1 MMLASEAH
9 LGSKNLETKMSKYV
23 FKRRQDGVHLLN
35 VAKTWE
41 KLMLAARVIVA
52 IENAADVAVIS
63 TLPHGH
69 RSVIKF
75 SHYIGAQYYAG
86 RFMPGTFT
94 NPLQNKFH
102 EPRLL
107 ITTDPR
113 ADHQAI
119 REASYGNI
127 PVIAFCDADSPLKY
141 VDIAIPVNN
150 RGKQSVAI
158 MYWLLTREVLR
169 LRGSISRKHP
179 WDVKPDLFLHRE
191 EDENT
196 KEKKEKGETETSEN
210 VVSENTHLEGGDD
223 VAFEST
229 ETNEFFQN

>member
-1 MMLASEAH
+1 
-9 LGSKNLETKMSKYV
+9 MSKYV
-23 FKRRQDGVHLLN
+23 FKRKSDGVHVLN

-52 IENAADVAVIS
+52 IENSHDVAVIS
-63 TLPHGH
+63 TLVHGQ
-69 RSVIKF
+69 RAVIKF
-75 SHYIGAQYYAG
+75 STFIGSQYYAG

-107 ITTDPR
+107 IVTDPR

-127 PVIAFCDADSPLKY
+127 PTIAFCDADSPLKY

-150 RGKQSVAI
+150 RGKQSVAL
-158 MYWLLTREVLR
+158 MYWFLTREVLR
-169 LRGSISRKHP
+169 LRGSVSRKHA
-179 WDVKPDLFLHRE
+179 WEIKPDLFLHRE
-191 EDENT
+191 EEENA
-196 KEKKEKGETETSEN
+196 KDKKDAKGETEQTETT
-210 VVSENTHLEGGDD
+210 VATETTHLEGGDD
-223 VAFEST
+223 SMFDSTNTEST
-229 ETNEFFQN
+229 DFFQN